1 MISLNIP
8 GKGTYQIE
16 HVVFDVNGTLALDGQ
31 LLDGIP
37 QRIHKL
43 QEQVKVHLITANTHG
58 KQDTIDNV
66 LGFHAELLSAGN
78 EAKQKAEF
86 VKKLNADTV
95 VAIGQGANDV
105 DMLRVAALGIG
116 ILSNEGIARETLLAA
131 DLLVPNIDAAFDCL
145 ANPRRIVASLRR

>member
-37 QRIHKL
+37 QKIHEL

-66 LGFHAELLSAGN
+66 LGFRATLLSTGN
-78 EAKQKAEF
+78 EAKQKADF
-86 VKKLNADTV
+86 VKNLNADTV

-131 DLLVPNIDAAFDCL
+131 DLLVPHIDAAFDCL
-145 ANPRRIVASLRR
+145 ANPRRIVASLRK